1 MAFPSAEQPSLY
13 FDQTNTARQ
22 TRARFRFQDECVAL
36 RCVENFVLPELRAV
50 VVEWCSDYLA
60 VAADGSVEL
69 VSIKH
74 REPDQRSWSASDLAK
89 PVADLLRYW
98 RAMNQRCRCVFASN
112 LGVPGTTMAGLPAAV
127 AKHAGTPLTDAQH
140 FLDEA
145 FGSAVLPHRQHI
157 TAVGVETMRGAL
169 VALDR
174 DPAHADAC
182 YLGLVDRIRQASTE
196 EPPTAEQKATRL
208 AGSMRAVTARHRPD
222 HDAQTLTLADLRAL
236 VLTIHDDCA
245 IEPPHP
251 AALRP
256 APTTRPSTVGQWVA
270 GARVRLGTG
279 TYLVHD
285 PIHVA
290 EAADGGYLF
299 VAAPARQLAPSGR
312 DVWLRSV
319 HLRRDTAAEA
329 GRRAALVREAA
340 LMRDLA
346 MTSGAPT
353 LLDLAE
359 DAGAATVIVART
371 GRALPEAYGPLGV
384 AYPALA
390 VDALLRGLPGLG
402 RVLGALHKRGYAH
415 RDLGPESLQVTGQ
428 LGELA
433 LRDLGLATFAPAPG
447 EGPPGYRAPEQDR
460 PLLCPPGPPTDVY
473 QLAAVV
479 YHALTGN
486 LAGAEP
492 VPPSLLRPSLSSA
505 VDEALLPALHV
516 ESDRRPPVRELCGTL
531 GRLVG
536 AAVVISA

>member
-1 MAFPSAEQPSLY
+1 MASPSADRPTLY
-13 FDQTNTARQ
+13 FDPTNTARQ

-36 RCVENFVLPELRAV
+36 RCAENLALPELRAV
-50 VVEWCSDYLA
+50 VVEWCSDYLT

-74 REPDQRSWSASDLAK
+74 REPDQRSWSASDLGK
-89 PVADLLRYW
+89 PVADLHRYW
-98 RAMNQRCRCVFASN
+98 RAMGQRCECVFASN
-112 LGVPGTTMAGLPAAV
+112 LGIPDEAMKRLPGQMAP
-127 AKHAGTPLTDAQH
+127 HAGIPLADARR
-140 FLDEA
+140 FLDET
-145 FGSAVLPHRQHI
+145 FSQAVLPHRQHI
-157 TAVGVETMRGAL
+157 TAVAVETMRGAL
-169 VALDR
+169 ILLDR
-174 DPAHADAC
+174 DPAYADAC
-182 YLGLVDRIRQASTE
+182 YVGLVDRIRQASTE
-196 EPPTAEQKATRL
+196 EPPTAAQKATRL
-208 AGSMRAVTARHRPD
+208 AGSMNAVIARHRPD
-222 HDAQTLTLADLRAL
+222 QDAQTLTLADLRAL

-245 IEPPHP
+245 MEPPRPALPRP
-251 AALRP
+251 AAGTR
-256 APTTRPSTVGQWVA
+256 TTTDRQWGPGEHVHL
-270 GARVRLGTG
+270 GAG
-279 TYLVHD
+279 TYLVHE
-285 PIHVA
+285 PIHVT
-290 EAADGGYLF
+290 EAPDGGYLF
-299 VAAPARQLAPSGR
+299 VAAPARQLAPAGR
-312 DVWLRSV
+312 DVWLRSI
-319 HLRRDTAAEA
+319 HPRRDSSAASA
-329 GRRAALVREAA
+329 RRAALVREAA

-346 MTSGAPT
+346 MNSGAPT

-359 DAGAATVIVART
+359 DAGAATVIIART

-402 RVLGALHKRGYAH
+402 RVLGALHARGYAH

-428 LGELA
+428 RGELA
-433 LRDLGLATFAPAPG
+433 LRDLGLATVAPAPG

-505 VDEALLPALHV
+505 VDEVLLPALHV
-516 ESDRRPPVRELCGTL
+516 ESDRRPPVRQLCGAL